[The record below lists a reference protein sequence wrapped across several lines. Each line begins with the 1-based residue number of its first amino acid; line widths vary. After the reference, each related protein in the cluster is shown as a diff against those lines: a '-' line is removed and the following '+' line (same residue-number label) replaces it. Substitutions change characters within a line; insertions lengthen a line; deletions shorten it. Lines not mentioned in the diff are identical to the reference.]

1 MTPAPARPRVV
12 FVNRF
17 YWPDEQATAQL
28 LVDLAE
34 GLAARGWPVT
44 VVTSRN
50 ARATPD
56 SSANERRHGVT
67 IIRVGSPQRRSRS
80 LAGKAFDY
88 AAFTLALRHRL
99 KRELAPGDWL
109 VALTD
114 PPSLAP
120 LAAAIARRRN
130 ARLIHLI
137 KDIHPEVA
145 FAVARSRWLPFLSAL
160 WIRWRDRAWRQAEF
174 CVTIG
179 QDMASLVAE
188 HGVAATRLCVIP
200 DWAPGGETLA
210 PVSPAQNKLRHAWG
224 VADKFVVAYSGNLGR
239 VHILERVLAA
249 ATLLRDE
256 RDLVF
261 LFIGDGPRRSALEA
275 TARTQGLSNVRFLPP
290 QPRSRLSESLS
301 VGDVHLVTLRAGC
314 ERCVFPSKLY
324 GILAVARPVVFVG
337 SPQCELAQSVR
348 QRGAGLVISPDDPA
362 ALAAALR
369 ELRADADRR
378 MAMAQAAARWSRET
392 GGLSAALHAWAKL
405 LGTSQAPPNLSGL
418 AGTVISP
425 A

>member
-1 MTPAPARPRVV
+1 MTNDPSRPRVV

-34 GLAARGWPVT
+34 GLAARGWPIT
-44 VVTSRN
+44 VVTSRSPG
-50 ARATPD
+50 ATSD
-56 SSANERRHGVT
+56 GSGHERRHGVE
-67 IIRVGSPQRRSRS
+67 IVRVGGQQRLSRS

-88 AAFTLALRHRL
+88 AAFTVALRRGL
-99 KRELAPGDWL
+99 GRELARGDWL

-120 LAAAIARRRN
+120 LAAATARRRK

-137 KDIHPEVA
+137 KDIHPEVG
-145 FAVARSRWLPFLSAL
+145 FTMARSRWLPFLSRP
-160 WIRWRDRAWRQAEF
+160 WIHWRDRAWRQAEF
-174 CVTIG
+174 CVTIS

-188 HGVAATRLCVIP
+188 HGVMSTRLRVIP

-210 PVSPAQNKLRHAWG
+210 PVPLAQNELRHAWG

-239 VHILERVLAA
+239 VHALEPVLAA
-249 ATLLRDE
+249 AALLRNE

-261 LFIGDGPRRSALEA
+261 LFIGDGPRRPTLEA
-275 TARTQGLSNVRFLPP
+275 AARAEGLTNVRFLPP
-290 QPRSRLSESLS
+290 QPRSRLAESLS
-301 VGDVHLVTLRAGC
+301 VGDVHLVTLLTGC

-348 QRGAGLVISPDDPA
+348 QHGAGLVIPPDDPA

-369 ELRADADRR
+369 ELRADAERR
-378 MAMAQAAARWSRET
+378 NAMAEAAARWAHET
-392 GGLSAALHAWAKL
+392 GGLPAALAAWTKL
-405 LGTSQAPPNLSGL
+405 LEVNLAPRQ
-418 AGTVISP
+418 
-425 A
+425 